1 MTGAQNIM
9 IELDEEY
16 FDLNRITLLQETIKK
31 MKNGVGLDIELIED
45 NKIIIIK
52 NNKMIKGIS
61 YLWCDQ

>member
-1 MTGAQNIM
+1 M